1 MVLTLIIFISSAWI
15 AQAIFSY
22 FQMKNFNAEFI
33 RLRRKGKIAIG
44 KIKGKISS
52 GTIVLIC
59 IDDSL
64 EIVEAKIMT
73 GVTVFAKLR
82 SFKEIEHENLLHINE
97 KIINEMNPRKKK
109 AVKNAVKNYCSFKEV
124 VS

>member
-1 MVLTLIIFISSAWI
+1 MLLTLVIFIGAAWI
-15 AQAIFSY
+15 AQAFFSY

-33 RLRRKGKIAIG
+33 RLRRKGKVAIG
-44 KIKGKISS
+44 KIRGKISV

-59 IDDSL
+59 IDDNL
-64 EIVEAKIMT
+64 EIMEAKIIT
-73 GVTVFAKLR
+73 GVTVFAKLK

-97 KIINEMNPRKKK
+97 KIIDKMNPRKKK